1 MRVSLYDNFLEILHQ
16 LSRYFALK
24 IHEREAQCSNFQIQ
38 RRGANKGRRERAR
51 NIIKSFK
58 ERVTALLKR
67 SCYCESFPFPSHL
80 FNEAGSYTA
89 RRLALRAFP
98 LSAQIYDDAAHIPS
112 GRYSFASEIP
122 PFLSASPR
130 SLVPLVA
137 PAFGAGVP
145 SEAHELFSRLCPW
158 ENTRVAPVGIVNATA
173 NCARRRRRRLLSDQ
187 LASLNIVFFHDH
199 LSPFYFGCF
208 CLRFGA
214 SFVEKVAFLDR

>member
-1 MRVSLYDNFLEILHQ
+1 M
-16 LSRYFALK
+16 
-24 IHEREAQCSNFQIQ
+24 
-38 RRGANKGRRERAR
+38 
-51 NIIKSFK
+51 
-58 ERVTALLKR
+58 TALLKR
-67 SCYCESFPFPSHL
+67 SCYCDFSSFPSHL

-122 PFLSASPR
+122 PSLSASLR

-137 PAFGAGVP
+137 PFGAGAP

-173 NCARRRRRRLLSDQ
+173 NCARRRRRRPLSGQ
-187 LASLNIVFFHDH
+187 LASLNIAFFHDH
-199 LSPFYFGCF
+199 LS
-208 CLRFGA
+208 
-214 SFVEKVAFLDR
+214 SFIFRMFLS